1 MGKGDPEAI
10 VMGEY
15 AIELVSR
22 KVHSVIGEANDLE
35 SALDCLDDA
44 IREYPHSYIR
54 VRHGRTTI
62 VSERVPPQAP
72 R

>member
-1 MGKGDPEAI
+1 
-10 VMGEY
+10 MGEY
-15 AIELVSR
+15 AIELVS
-22 KVHSVIGEANDLE
+22 KKAHSVIGEANDLE

-54 VRHGRTTI
+54 VRRGTAI